1 MKRTCILVLAILLGA
16 AGAAYAPTLKPE
28 PGWVTGEHTEKAVA
42 AAKKRNRILCF
53 LWAWHES
60 YWRTT
65 AKRYMRNSALGGM
78 VKVLVYVSRKP
89 PQAMSKV
96 MDQVARPDIGTPIMY
111 FATPD
116 DLVVLAFVQS
126 DSRPDKVSRMAG
138 LAKKVFAWRNS
149 TRKDVARADK
159 LAEAG
164 KFKAARQI
172 YERVVKEDLGNT
184 VIVHK
189 TWDAVVKAEEIDG
202 FYFPDVPDKIDALE
216 GKAEERLEKAEEQF
230 EKGEYAKAKE
240 MVEPMVKDAADF
252 EAVKKAA
259 KLLENVE
266 EKLKS
271 TKK

>member
-1 MKRTCILVLAILLGA
+1 
-16 AGAAYAPTLKPE
+16 
-28 PGWVTGEHTEKAVA
+28 
-42 AAKKRNRILCF
+42 
-53 LWAWHES
+53 
-60 YWRTT
+60 
-65 AKRYMRNSALGGM
+65 
-78 VKVLVYVSRKP
+78 
-89 PQAMSKV
+89 
-96 MDQVARPDIGTPIMY
+96 
-111 FATPD
+111 
-116 DLVVLAFVQS
+116 
-126 DSRPDKVSRMAG
+126 
-138 LAKKVFAWRNS
+138 
-149 TRKDVARADK
+149 
-159 LAEAG
+159 
-164 KFKAARQI
+164 
-172 YERVVKEDLGNT
+172 